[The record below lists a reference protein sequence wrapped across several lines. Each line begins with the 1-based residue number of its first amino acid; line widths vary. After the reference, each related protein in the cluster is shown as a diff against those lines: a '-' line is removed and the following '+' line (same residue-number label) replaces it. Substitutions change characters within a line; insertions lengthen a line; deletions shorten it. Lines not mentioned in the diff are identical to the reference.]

1 MRCYPERV
9 DPCSD
14 IGAASLRALLVE
26 TGDYLCALP
35 VNRIRQVVRALP
47 VHPLPGA
54 SPELLGLA
62 EFTGEPIP
70 VLDLGR
76 LVGAPTGARP
86 PNPVTVVVWAGPPD
100 ARELV
105 GLAAD
110 AALEIVEIAPADV
123 AAAGTGPVGGEVVVD
138 GRPAC
143 LVNLEALGNP

>member
-1 MRCYPERV
+1 MDSR
-9 DPCSD
+9 SGT
-14 IGAASLRALLVE
+14 GAASLRALLVE
-26 TGDYLCALP
+26 TGEYLCALP
-35 VNRIRQVVRALP
+35 INRVRQVVRALS

-70 VLDLGR
+70 VLDLAR

-86 PNPVTVVVWAGPPD
+86 ANPVTVVVWAGPPD

-123 AAAGTGPVGGEVVVD
+123 AAAGPGLIGGEVALG
-138 GRPAC
+138 GRPTC
-143 LVNLEALGNP
+143 LLNLEALGSS

>member
-1 MRCYPERV
+1 V
-9 DPCSD
+9 DPKPST
-14 IGAASLRALLVE
+14 GAASLRALLVE
-26 TGDYLCALP
+26 TGEYLCALP
-35 VNRIRQVVRALP
+35 INQVRQVVSALP

-62 EFTGEPIP
+62 EFTGEPIA

-86 PNPVTVVVWAGPPD
+86 ANPVTVIVWAGPPH

-110 AALEIVEIAPADV
+110 AALEIVEIAPADI
-123 AAAGTGPVGGEVVVD
+123 AGAGAGLVGGEIPVGG
-138 GRPAC
+138 RPATV
-143 LVNLEALGNP
+143 LNLEALGTG

>member
-1 MRCYPERV
+1 M
-9 DPCSD
+9 DP
-14 IGAASLRALLVE
+14 IPGTGAASLRALLVE
-26 TGDYLCALP
+26 TGEYLCALP
-35 VNRIRQVVRALP
+35 VNQVRQVVRALP
-47 VHPLPGA
+47 IHPLPGA

-76 LVGAPTGARP
+76 LVGAPPAARP
-86 PNPVTVVVWAGPPD
+86 ANPVTVVVWAGPPD

-123 AAAGTGPVGGEVVVD
+123 AAAGPGLVGGEVALG
-138 GRPAC
+138 GRTTC
-143 LVNLEALGNP
+143 LLNLEALGTA